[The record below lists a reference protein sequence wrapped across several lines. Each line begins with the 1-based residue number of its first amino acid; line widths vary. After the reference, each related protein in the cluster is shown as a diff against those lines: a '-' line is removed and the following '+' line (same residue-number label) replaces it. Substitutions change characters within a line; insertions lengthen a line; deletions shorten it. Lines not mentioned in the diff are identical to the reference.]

1 LDIQSAEKVNTLA
14 KSLKKTGLAN
24 SLKEAVEKAQEILF
38 GKHKKENIEET
49 FKEDEPMQK
58 IQAQEENISEIAHV
72 EDLFAEEP
80 VEEEPKQEEKVDI
93 FKKFEEIEEQKG
105 VEEMDAEK
113 VLQKTITADEDYD
126 ITKDTR
132 TVEDIFKELDIE
144 MIRTND
150 EINRMQAKK
159 DEAKI
164 TQKSDELQDDKDQ
177 QVMEEEP
184 SEIEKD
190 SDLIKKEES
199 AESEDDAEIEEKEAQ
214 SDELVAS
221 GSKDDTEEH
230 KKNSEE

>member
-1 LDIQSAEKVNTLA
+1 MDIQSAEKVNTLA